1 MRPIARLSVSGVF
14 LLLYVAGIASAQG
27 ETIAFAVVAEVLK
40 DKTQASAKISVDG
53 VVFEGKLVPV
63 ESVQNNPAWKKLEIC
78 HALKLEGV
86 KVAEGFKV
94 SSLRVI
100 DAGMLPMGLQ
110 GFAGDCLIKKAVEVA
125 PLVD

>member
-1 MRPIARLSVSGVF
+1 MRRTARLSASGLF
-14 LLLYVAGIASAQG
+14 LLLYTAGIAAAQG
-27 ETIAFAVVAEVLK
+27 ETVAFAVVAEVLK

-53 VVFEGKLVPV
+53 VVFEGKLLPI
-63 ESVQNNPAWKKLEIC
+63 ESVQNNLAWKKLEIC

-86 KVAEGFKV
+86 RVAEGFKV

-110 GFAGDCLIKKAVEVA
+110 GFAGDCLIKKAIEVA

>member
-1 MRPIARLSVSGVF
+1 VRRIAQLSVSG
-14 LLLYVAGIASAQG
+14 LLLVSSSLGIAAGQG
-27 ETIAFAVVAEVLK
+27 ETVAFAVVAEALK
-40 DKTQASAKISVDG
+40 DKTHVSAKISVDG
-53 VVFEGKLVPV
+53 VVFDGKLLPV
-63 ESVQNNPAWKKLEIC
+63 EAVQSNLAWKKLEIC

-86 KVAEGFKV
+86 RVAEGFKV
-94 SSLRVI
+94 TSLRVI